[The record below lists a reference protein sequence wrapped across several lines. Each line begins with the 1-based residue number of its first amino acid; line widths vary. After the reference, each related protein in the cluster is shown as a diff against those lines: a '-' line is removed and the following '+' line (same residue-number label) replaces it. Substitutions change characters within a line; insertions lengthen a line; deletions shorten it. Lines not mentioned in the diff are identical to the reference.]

1 MIFKRCL
8 RKVIMKIGIV
18 NRFDIEELA
27 TKSFEE
33 KTALISITDYD
44 EDFAKL
50 ENKPEYLLQI
60 KFNDVDNDIFL
71 DMQGK
76 LLPEEQHE
84 SIAKKYHIITD
95 EQAKEIADFII
106 CIKDNTELLI
116 CQCEHGQSRSAA
128 VAAAVTDYLYHDGI
142 KIFSSDDY
150 FPNKVVFRKIY
161 DNLKAGQLY

>member
-1 MIFKRCL
+1 MTFIIL
-8 RKVIMKIGIV
+8 
-18 NRFDIEELA
+18 N
-27 TKSFEE
+27 
-33 KTALISITDYD
+33 SI
-44 EDFAKL
+44 
-50 ENKPEYLLQI
+50 
-60 KFNDVDNDIFL
+60 NDIFL

-128 VAAAVTDYLYHDGI
+128 VAAAITEYLYNYGI

-150 FPNKVVFRKIY
+150 LPNKVVYRKIY
-161 DNLKAGQLY
+161 EYLK